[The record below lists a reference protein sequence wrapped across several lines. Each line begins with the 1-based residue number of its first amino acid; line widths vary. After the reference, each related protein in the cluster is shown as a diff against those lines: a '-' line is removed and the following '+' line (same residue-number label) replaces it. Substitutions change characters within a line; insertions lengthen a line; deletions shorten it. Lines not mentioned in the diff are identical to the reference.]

1 MKEYISGWEAL
12 NIPNEKGLVADW
24 HPLCFLS
31 NKDDIK
37 KYKYNEILG
46 NKGIKKHFIPMLNR
60 DEYVA
65 SFARAIADLVYMKE
79 FTGLKNCVR
88 DYLDDEDE
96 KELFGYLKSINFDKE
111 VDYFM
116 KYELTKLY
124 FADKEQ

>member
-1 MKEYISGWEAL
+1 M
-12 NIPNEKGLVADW
+12 
-24 HPLCFLS
+24 HPLCFLN

-37 KYKYNEILG
+37 KYKYNKILG

-96 KELFGYLKSINFDKE
+96 KELFWLFKIYKF
-111 VDYFM
+111 
-116 KYELTKLY
+116 
-124 FADKEQ
+124 